1 MRFVHFAE
9 TFLSRAGAQKICSK
23 IAPAMQ
29 KKTGG
34 VGRFSSFNNSRI
46 LGSNPLEKYESS
58 WIIPQGRGEK
68 TKKIVESTT

>member
-34 VGRFSSFNNSRI
+34 VGRFSSYNNSRI
-46 LGSNPLEKYESS
+46 LGSNPLEKYESKLNIS
-58 WIIPQGRGEK
+58 PNSVENEK
-68 TKKIVESTT
+68 YLRPPL